1 MVGSGHAAR
10 STVIVVTWRGRD
22 HLAACLDALAA
33 QSRPHATI
41 VVDNGSTD
49 GTADILAGRS
59 EPTLRLRH
67 NRGFAGG
74 VAVALRE
81 VRTPFV
87 AWLNDDA
94 APARD
99 WLGALEDALDRE
111 SGAAA
116 VGSPLVGPD
125 GAVQS
130 LGVRLTEQGYGA
142 DVTDD
147 RVPVFGFC
155 GGAVLLRT
163 AAVRA
168 AGGVPASFFC
178 YYEDTDTA
186 WRLRLAGWDVLRPT
200 KVPVVHLHGAS
211 SGLGSWR
218 FHRWNER
225 NRLVMLLRCAPGRVA
240 RRELTRFAAITALLP
255 FRRLRD
261 RRAGKRTVPDAP
273 NFSVRLRLLV
283 LAEVL
288 LRTPAALIAR
298 LRIGR
303 QATISRQAIWR
314 AWSGR

>member
-130 LGVRLTEQGYGA
+130 LGVRLTEQ
-142 DVTDD
+142 
-147 RVPVFGFC
+147 
-155 GGAVLLRT
+155 
-163 AAVRA
+163 
-168 AGGVPASFFC
+168 
-178 YYEDTDTA
+178 
-186 WRLRLAGWDVLRPT
+186 
-200 KVPVVHLHGAS
+200 
-211 SGLGSWR
+211 
-218 FHRWNER
+218 
-225 NRLVMLLRCAPGRVA
+225 
-240 RRELTRFAAITALLP
+240 
-255 FRRLRD
+255 
-261 RRAGKRTVPDAP
+261 
-273 NFSVRLRLLV
+273 
-283 LAEVL
+283 
-288 LRTPAALIAR
+288 
-298 LRIGR
+298 
-303 QATISRQAIWR
+303 
-314 AWSGR
+314 